1 MVSISTVTD
10 GACMICNLNFLTI
23 CNCTGSAMLKMSKWY
38 HVAVYIMHVHVPVYV
53 HIYVVT
59 MLNVPYH
66 NIIHDV
72 LYCESNICNFRYIII
87 PSHM

>member
-1 MVSISTVTD
+1 MASISTVTD

-38 HVAVYIMHVHVPVYV
+38 HVAVYIMHVLQYV
-53 HIYVVT
+53 HIYYVVT

-66 NIIHDV
+66 NITHV
-72 LYCESNICNFRYIII
+72 LW
-87 PSHM
+87 